1 MQAQARGCRP
11 SSFYRA
17 WPMPPGLPKRAA
29 VLLLRLSSLRPC
41 GAKAGAL
48 LLASPRRCCPLTSTC
63 LLPAPCFM
71 RCPRCDFGPL
81 VVPASGHMQTVLL
94 SSLSLSRSAPQAAS
108 RTSGT
113 TEHGVRPWPNPR
125 PPATQPL
132 RRTARRAPPAHSG
145 LLPLSVCCSGD
156 PPRKQR
162 SSAPPPRPALPR
174 RAHPPA
180 LVRSSSKTVRRRSS
194 RTHHTPP
201 LSRLHDPLC
210 LLAHAP
216 TLLRRQRQSTS
227 ARRGGGQGKGAS
239 RSKSQQVWSRP
250 PAPNGRA
257 APTPAS

>member
-180 LVRSSSKTVRRRSS
+180 LVLSSSKNSPPPLVAHTSHAAAFSSPRSALPPGTRS
-194 RTHHTPP
+194 YTPP
-201 LSRLHDPLC
+201 S
-210 LLAHAP
+210 P
-216 TLLRRQRQSTS
+216 TAIDL
-227 ARRGGGQGKGAS
+227 
-239 RSKSQQVWSRP
+239 RP
-250 PAPNGRA
+250 PGGR
-257 APTPAS
+257 TRQGGKS